1 MVPGVITG
9 IGFGGQAPNG
19 GAIHVIYHSVKIG
32 TVGACGTKILT
43 NIRVQLRDSMPK
55 NLVGGLVI

>member
-1 MVPGVITG
+1 MVLG

-32 TVGACGTKILT
+32 TVGAYGMKILT

-55 NLVGGLVI
+55 SLVGGLVI